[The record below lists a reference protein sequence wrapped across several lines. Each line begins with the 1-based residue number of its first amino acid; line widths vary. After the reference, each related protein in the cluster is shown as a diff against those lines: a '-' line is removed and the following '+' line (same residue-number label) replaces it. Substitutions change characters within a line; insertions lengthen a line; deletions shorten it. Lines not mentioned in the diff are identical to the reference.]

1 MNELVAGKITDQD
14 ESEIE
19 ADFNALLSDAAP
31 TPTKAK
37 VTAPTPT
44 PAPTTAPAQEA
55 EALDAALPDAPSHA
69 LDADVDIFADL
80 PDAPTHALET
90 ESKAQPELVA
100 E

>member
-1 MNELVAGKITDQD
+1 MAGKITDQD

-31 TPTKAK
+31 APAPAHTQVKPVTK
-37 VTAPTPT
+37 TAPVH
-44 PAPTTAPAQEA
+44 EA

-69 LDADVDIFADL
+69 LEAEVDIFADL
-80 PDAPTHALET
+80 PDAPTHALEI
-90 ESKAQPELVA
+90 ESKAQPELIA